1 MQSFI
6 VSFSII
12 IVSLLSGY
20 AFNMLI
26 VRGLV
31 PLTPEQTAALRLNM
45 QKTSLLGI
53 YPIAFLGA
61 IWVADLSEPLYFL
74 LPFIGIAALA
84 TGLAYGLTVSRMLQ
98 LPPTRAGVFA
108 TSASFTNLGAIGALV
123 VFMLLGEPGFAL
135 MPFYKLLEELWNYSI
150 LFPIARAYGERST
163 PGSRSTEGT
172 SFRAGL
178 MRVLRDPFLLVSFS
192 AVSLGLL
199 MNFTGVQR
207 PGFYISLNKFLVPA
221 GTTLLLFAIGMRI
234 RFTIARA
241 DLKPS
246 LLMILGKSVVI
257 PIIMSAVA
265 LALGLGQTADGLG
278 FKLVLVMAAMPV
290 AFVSLVPPTLYKLDQ
305 DLAGSLWLASNASL
319 LVVVPALALILR
331 T

>member
-20 AFNMLI
+20 AFNVLI

-31 PLTPEQTAALRLNM
+31 PLTPEKTARIRLNM

-53 YPIAFLGA
+53 YPVAFLGA
-61 IWVADLSEPLYFL
+61 IWIADLSEPLYFL

-84 TGLAYGLTVSRMLQ
+84 TGLVYGLTVSRLLH
-98 LPPTRAGVFA
+98 LPPARGGVFA

-150 LFPIARAYGERST
+150 LFPIARAYGDKANLTS
-163 PGSRSTEGT
+163 GALEGT

-178 MRVLRDPFLLVSFS
+178 SRVLRDPFLLVSFS
-192 AVSLGLL
+192 AVSLGLV
-199 MNFTGVQR
+199 MNFTGAER
-207 PGFYISLNKFLVPA
+207 PDFYTSLNKFLVPA

-234 RFTIARA
+234 RFTVARQ
-241 DLKPS
+241 DLRPS
-246 LLMILGKSVVI
+246 LLMVLGKSVVI
-257 PIIMSAVA
+257 PVIMSAIA

-278 FKLVLVMAAMPV
+278 LKLVFVMAAMPV
-290 AFVSLVPPTLYKLDQ
+290 AFVSLVPPALYKLDQ
-305 DLAGSLWLASNASL
+305 DLAGSLWLVSNAAL
-319 LVVVPALALILR
+319 LIIVPALALILR
-331 T
+331 L